1 MVPVDVL
8 KITYQYF
15 MYLLSTRVTIVNV
28 FVLIYLF
35 CAILWLLFMNLF
47 IFLRWLDLIFF
58 CLLCSYCLNKLPA
71 TFDEFV
77 YWFCDDCDAEM
88 PQHFGPLLN
97 TEPIQLKNGDYVNSK
112 HGTPNSKE
120 RSFKRKK
127 TGNMVLDPADNL
139 PQDQSPED
147 DFPRKMDTRR
157 KIKKSARE
165 FSSGTFIKK
174 LEHFPKEEACQP
186 YTESKLNDHVDSAKL
201 ENKHCSPSSAENK
214 MKHNKKNMKSA
225 TNFSSEVL
233 GIVHCLSKFPHESN
247 SEGNLNEG
255 MESPELEKKNASL
268 SDSIMEHNRH
278 QSGDVNAELDASVNY
293 NQGAEFCPL
302 NKSNKKKR
310 VVSTLSTDLQGRT
323 PPEQPG
329 FGLGHLSG
337 DGTLYN
343 YELAQP
349 LADPIWR

>member
-8 KITYQYF
+8 KITYRYF
-15 MYLLSTRVTIVNV
+15 MYLLSTRVTIVYV
-28 FVLIYLF
+28 FVLICLF
-35 CAILWLLFMNLF
+35 CVILWLLFMNLF

-58 CLLCSYCLNKLPA
+58 CLLCSYCLNELPA

-77 YWFCDDCDAEM
+77 YWFCDDCDVEM

-112 HGTPNSKE
+112 HGKPNSEE

-127 TGNMVLDPADNL
+127 TGNMILDTADNL

-147 DFPRKMDTRR
+147 DFPRKMDSRR
-157 KIKKSARE
+157 KIKK
-165 FSSGTFIKK
+165 
-174 LEHFPKEEACQP
+174 
-186 YTESKLNDHVDSAKL
+186 V
-201 ENKHCSPSSAENK
+201 
-214 MKHNKKNMKSA
+214 
-225 TNFSSEVL
+225 
-233 GIVHCLSKFPHESN
+233 
-247 SEGNLNEG
+247 
-255 MESPELEKKNASL
+255 